1 MLQINEE
8 ELSNII
14 HELVKIA
21 SILKT
26 IENGNLTAGQ
36 KQILHG
42 CETRLQEI
50 REKLLKSVTEK
61 EEEKKK

>member
-1 MLQINEE
+1 MLQIDEK
-8 ELSNII
+8 ELGNII

-36 KQILHG
+36 KLILHG

-50 REKLLKSVTEK
+50 REKLLESVTENK
-61 EEEKKK
+61 EEEKK